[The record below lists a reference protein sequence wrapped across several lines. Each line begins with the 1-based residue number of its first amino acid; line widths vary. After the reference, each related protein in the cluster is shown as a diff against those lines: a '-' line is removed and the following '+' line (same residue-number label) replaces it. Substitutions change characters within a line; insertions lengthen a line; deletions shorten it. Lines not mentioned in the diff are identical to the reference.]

1 MRERVSKEKITWACM
16 YTMGFPGGS
25 SGKEFICQCRRH
37 KRSGIDPWVRKIP
50 WKRAWQPTPEFLP
63 GESHEQRSLAG
74 YSLWGRK
81 ESDTTGRLHFT
92 SLHMKN
98 SHASEICVFWFKS
111 KCLCIGNEEGCVT
124 KCKVVIISL
133 VVVLLG
139 CLFCFSWIYIV

>member
-63 GESHEQRSLAG
+63 GESHGQSILAG
-74 YSLWGRK
+74 YRLWSTK
-81 ESDTTGRLHFT
+81 KLDMTEWQSIAQYWELMLLLIESQMLSTLPST
-92 SLHMKN
+92 K
-98 SHASEICVFWFKS
+98 CVFNTLQPVTEWRDCQWKWKS
-111 KCLCIGNEEGCVT
+111 LSHVR
-124 KCKVVIISL
+124 
-133 VVVLLG
+133 
-139 CLFCFSWIYIV
+139 LFAIPWTI

>member
-63 GESHEQRSLAG
+63 GESHGQSSLVG
-74 YSLWGRK
+74 YGPKSHK
-81 ESDTTGRLHFT
+81 ESDVAEATQHARMHART
-92 SLHMKN
+92 SDSNLDHLFLILKI
-98 SHASEICVFWFKS
+98 AGVFRQVSTFLIRS
-111 KCLCIGNEEGCVT
+111 QEFS
-124 KCKVVIISL
+124 SL
-133 VVVLLG
+133 KKEKKH
-139 CLFCFSWIYIV
+139 